1 MDRKSRRHVS
11 GDNVVRA
18 DRKKRKFASPKNR
31 YVLEKE
37 EGNTSTSSTKLSV
50 FGETSVSDSKR
61 FLPLS

>member
-11 GDNVVRA
+11 GNNVVRA
-18 DRKKRKFASPKNR
+18 DRKKRKFESPKNR
-31 YVLEKE
+31 YILEKE
-37 EGNTSTSSTKLSV
+37 EGSTSTSSTKLSV